1 MRQLVREP
9 TRGKYLLDLVLT
21 DVPDCTARPCA
32 AVADH
37 KGVLTQVTFKI
48 KETATH
54 KREVWQFG
62 DADWERIA
70 SNIQETSWDFLTE
83 TFPSEGTTRFT
94 EELLSIAEENIPKR
108 TASIRKTTHP
118 WLTERGEEAV
128 RRKHA
133 AQGTEQ
139 EAVAARECSE
149 ILLEEHYDYVGNMRS
164 KLVDA
169 KPSSKNWWSNARRL
183 MDKKQ
188 RVSNIPALK
197 QGAEWILEPE

>member
-21 DVPDCTARPCA
+21 DVPECTARPCA

-70 SNIQETSWDFLTE
+70 SNTQETSWDF
-83 TFPSEGTTRFT
+83 
-94 EELLSIAEENIPKR
+94 
-108 TASIRKTTHP
+108 
-118 WLTERGEEAV
+118 
-128 RRKHA
+128 
-133 AQGTEQ
+133 
-139 EAVAARECSE
+139 
-149 ILLEEHYDYVGNMRS
+149 
-164 KLVDA
+164 
-169 KPSSKNWWSNARRL
+169 
-183 MDKKQ
+183 
-188 RVSNIPALK
+188 
-197 QGAEWILEPE
+197 